1 VISVVR
7 RLLGRA
13 GIGVAIEYE
22 DARDLARH
30 PDMQV
35 RRRLAGRADVRPEI
49 LYYLAGD
56 KAAEV
61 RRAIAA
67 NEATPSQADL
77 ILARDQD
84 EAVRADL
91 AGKIARIA
99 PHLSAADQ
107 GKLRDIALE
116 VLDILARDETVR
128 VRRIIAE
135 TLKDVAQAP
144 ADVIRRLAQD
154 ADASVAAPVL
164 QFSPLLSED
173 DLVAIIESASE
184 NMQAAASGGSI
195 AAIARRAGL
204 PLRVSDAVSASENV
218 EAVAALLANP
228 SAQIREETLD
238 LLADKAR
245 PVPPWHA
252 PFVRRPH
259 LPRSTACKLSGFV
272 ADSLLSVLMKR
283 PDLEPE
289 TLSEV
294 AKVVRKRIAAGE
306 TLLAVE
312 DAARDA
318 QAAEDPGN
326 TRLDRGLLREGGP
339 RLAEYVQRL
348 YAKGELNEDSLD
360 EALSLGNSE
369 FMSLALAYKAGV
381 APTVVGRIVAA
392 HSAKGMTALAWKAGL
407 TMRFAIKMQ
416 SRLAG
421 VAPGDVIPA
430 KYGTD
435 YPLTPDEMTWL
446 LSFFSE

>member
-1 VISVVR
+1 MIAAVKR
-7 RLLGRA
+7 FLGRA
-13 GIGVAIEYE
+13 GFGVAIEYE
-22 DARDLARH
+22 DARELARH

-35 RRRLAGRADVRPEI
+35 RRKLARRADVKPEI

-56 KAAEV
+56 GSAEV

-67 NEATPSQADL
+67 NEATPGQADL
-77 ILARDQD
+77 ILARDRD
-84 EAVRADL
+84 ELVRADL
-91 AGKIARIA
+91 AAKIARIA
-99 PHLSAADQ
+99 PHLSAKDQ

-116 VLDILARDETVR
+116 VLDILARDEAAR

-144 ADVIRRLAQD
+144 ADVVRRLAHD
-154 ADASVAAPVL
+154 ADISVAAPL
-164 QFSPLLSED
+164 LRFSPLLSEA
-173 DLVAIIESASE
+173 DLIAIIDSAARD
-184 NMQAAASGGSI
+184 NARGGAV

-204 PLRVSDAVSASENV
+204 TPRVADVISESRDI

-238 LLADKAR
+238 LLAERAPPHK
-245 PVPPWHA
+245 PWHA

-259 LPRSTACKLSGFV
+259 LPRGTATKLAGFV

-283 PDLEPE
+283 EDLPAE

-294 AKVVRKRIAAGE
+294 SQVVKKRIAAGE
-306 TLLAVE
+306 TLRPV
-312 DAARDA
+312 DDRARDDE
-318 QAAEDPGN
+318 AAADDGGKL
-326 TRLDRGLLREGGP
+326 LDRNLMREGGP

-348 YAKGELNEDSLD
+348 YLKGELGEDALD
-360 EALSLGNSE
+360 EALSLGNTE
-369 FMSLALAYKAGV
+369 FLTLALAYKAGV
-381 APTVVGRIVAA
+381 ARTVVGRIVAA

-407 TMRFAIKMQ
+407 SMRFAIKLQ

-421 VAPGDVIPA
+421 VAPRDVLAA
-430 KYGTD
+430 KNGTD
-435 YPLTPDEMTWL
+435 YPLTPDEMNWL

>member
-1 VISVVR
+1 MIAAMKR
-7 RLLGRA
+7 FLGRA

-35 RRRLAGRADVRPEI
+35 RRKLARRADVKPEI

-67 NEATPSQADL
+67 NAATPGQADL
-77 ILARDQD
+77 ILARDAD
-84 EAVRADL
+84 EMVRADL

-99 PHLSAADQ
+99 PHLSNADQ

-116 VLDILARDETVR
+116 VLDILTRDEAVR

-144 ADVIRRLAQD
+144 PDVIRRLAHD
-154 ADASVAAPVL
+154 PDSSVAAPVL
-164 QFSPLLSED
+164 QFSPLLSEA
-173 DLVAIIESASE
+173 DLVAIIDSAS
-184 NMQAAASGGSI
+184 QDDKRGGAVS
-195 AAIARRAGL
+195 AIARRAGL
-204 PLRVSDAVSASENV
+204 TSRVSDVISESRNV
-218 EAVAALLANP
+218 DAVAALLANP

-238 LLADKAR
+238 LLADRAK
-245 PVPPWHA
+245 PQKPWHA
-252 PFVRRPH
+252 PFVRRAA
-259 LPRSTACKLSGFV
+259 LPRSTATKLAGFV

-283 PDLEPE
+283 DDLPAE
-289 TLSEV
+289 TLNAVSQ
-294 AKVVRKRIAAGE
+294 VVRKRIAAGE
-306 TLLAVE
+306 TLRAVD

-318 QAAEDPGN
+318 EAAADPGN
-326 TRLDRGLLREGGP
+326 KLLDRNLLREGGP

-348 YAKGELNEDSLD
+348 YLKGELSEDALD
-360 EALSLGNSE
+360 EALSVGNSE
-369 FMSLALAYKAGV
+369 FLSLSLAYKAGV
-381 APTVVGRIVAA
+381 APTVVSRIVAA

-407 TMRFAIKMQ
+407 SMRFAIKLQ

-421 VAPGDVIPA
+421 VAPSEIIPA